1 MKYPQVLAFVRA
13 ATLGSIRAAAR
24 SMDIS
29 QAAVTKTIKTLEED
43 LGVALFSR
51 GVRGATLT
59 AAGASLLPR
68 AMLIVSQMELLP
80 GDIRSDERAR
90 VSMGVLPVATALLLP
105 HALPAFVAS
114 RPHAPLRI
122 ADGFLSSVLPG
133 LRDGSLD
140 FGICAIESD
149 QLTNFFRFEPW
160 FRSRAVVV
168 ARRDH
173 PLAGRPC
180 GIGDLVRYGWIYAG
194 SRASVLDLFF
204 NHPRSGATDEPLII
218 EAQNVTA
225 GIVAVKS
232 TDAISI
238 APGELAAQI
247 VANPDIV
254 LLQVTDPLPATIVGL
269 LTRADGGLSANALM
283 LVELLR
289 AAMQRIPGLEHC

>member
-80 GDIRSDERAR
+80 GDIHSDERAR

-149 QLTNFFRFEPW
+149 RLTNFFRFEPW

-194 SRASVLDLFF
+194 SRASVLDLFL
-204 NHPRSGATDEPLII
+204 NHPRSGAADEPLII

-225 GIVAVKS
+225 GIVAVTS

-254 LLQVTDPLPATIVGL
+254 LLQVTDPLPETIIGL
-269 LTRADGGLSANALM
+269 LTRADGSLSANAQM

-289 AAMQRIPGLEHC
+289 AAAQRIPGLEHC